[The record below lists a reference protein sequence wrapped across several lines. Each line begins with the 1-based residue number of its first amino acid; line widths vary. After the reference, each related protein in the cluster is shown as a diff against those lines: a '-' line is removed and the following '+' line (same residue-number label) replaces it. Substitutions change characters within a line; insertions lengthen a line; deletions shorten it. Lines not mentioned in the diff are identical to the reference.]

1 MSEQASSRSGR
12 LIRVTFPDGEP
23 AQHVYVVA
31 IDDDRLAL
39 DFIRAALGVEDV
51 STEVVGDVSAGTL
64 SALNMKA
71 SQAPVTAIDMVSGRR
86 TADRTARRKPV
97 SINRVSV
104 H

>member
-23 AQHVYVVA
+23 AQHLYVVA

-64 SALNMKA
+64 SALNLK
-71 SQAPVTAIDMVSGRR
+71 PSGIRR
-86 TADRTARRKPV
+86 L
-97 SINRVSV
+97 
-104 H
+104 